1 MSTVEAHV
9 PPQNLEAEESVL
21 GALMVSG
28 GALDAVILDVRLN
41 DEDFY
46 RDRHRLVFKAIK
58 RLYERSEAIDAI
70 TVSEL
75 LRSEGELEEAG
86 GRDAVSHLASV
97 VPVPGNAKHYAEI
110 VKRNALLR
118 RLLAA
123 SHTIQQSVNQREGE
137 PRDLVERAEALLFQV
152 AHDERSKDFAKLA
165 EILEFEIDRLEAL
178 AKGERDVTGTPS
190 GFRDLDHV

>member
-1 MSTVEAHV
+1 MTAVEAHV

-28 GALDAVILDVRLN
+28 GALDAVNLDVRLG
-41 DEDFY
+41 DDDFY
-46 RDRHRLVFKAIK
+46 RDRHRLIFRAIK

-70 TVSEL
+70 TVSEVL
-75 LRSEGELEEAG
+75 KADGELDTVG

-118 RLLAA
+118 RLLDA
-123 SHTIQQSVNQREGE
+123 S
-137 PRDLVERAEALLFQV
+137 
-152 AHDERSKDFAKLA
+152 
-165 EILEFEIDRLEAL
+165 
-178 AKGERDVTGTPS
+178 
-190 GFRDLDHV
+190 